1 MKYLIFRLRKS
12 TIMKA
17 FLLIVATVTF
27 AAILWASLRDALDPN
42 LFQDDVPVRKARDH
56 TWPRMDDRPDG
67 IFWMVQVTDIH
78 ISKFRDL
85 KRGPDL
91 VRFCKDYLPIIQP
104 QLVLVTGDLTDAKDA
119 GNIKSKQYEEE
130 WHGYQQAIKQ
140 CQTFSNAT
148 FLDTRGNHDAFDVPE
163 LDGDGN
169 FFRKYSVMGKQHA
182 LSYHY
187 KHETDFGRYSFIVV
201 DACPIPGVRRPFN
214 FFGILDSE
222 RVQQLAN
229 LDVESRGSN
238 LTIWMGHYPTSLI
251 VQDPPGV
258 RNTMRNAVAYL
269 CGHLHT
275 LGGLVPQMYSRQKTG
290 TLELEL
296 GDWKENRIFRVLA
309 VDHDLLSFVDGEL
322 GEWPLI
328 LVTNP
333 KHSLFLASRH
343 EPTETIQYSSHI
355 SQRPVVGVEIF
366 IDSAHVGQARQSKGP
381 LYTLPWK
388 PELYSLGLHTIR
400 VQVKDD
406 TGYMKSVEQPFSVDG
421 SQPSFA
427 FWPRFLLMM
436 NIFTV
441 SKVAFGVLV
450 FCYVLLLA
458 SLRQGA
464 TAHVFYIAGN
474 NFLVRWFNSWVR
486 RLWLAARINSVYY
499 TLLMFLLYITFG
511 PWFVGDFMSDHM
523 GVLFVWGTFVKGTFL
538 PGSLTFI
545 YGVFQVLTFNVP
557 LTLIVG
563 LVLDLRR
570 EEFNSRF
577 DASGLVRLP
586 RRRLLVAELPFSLLL
601 VFQTYIA
608 VKEFPTSYGTT
619 ALIVSPVRVGSLLVA
634 VLLLYLAHA
643 APIKKA
649 CLVNESSDD

>member
-1 MKYLIFRLRKS
+1 
-12 TIMKA
+12 MKA
-17 FLLIVATVTF
+17 FFLVVATLTF
-27 AAILWASLRDALDPN
+27 ASILWASLRDILDPN
-42 LFQDDVPVRKARDH
+42 LFPDDVPVRKARDH
-56 TWPRMDDRPDG
+56 TWPRMDDRPEG
-67 IFWMVQVTDIH
+67 IFWMVQ
-78 ISKFRDL
+78 
-85 KRGPDL
+85 
-91 VRFCKDYLPIIQP
+91 DYLPIIQP

-119 GNIKSKQYEEE
+119 GNIKSRQYEEE

-163 LDGDGN
+163 VDGDGN

-187 KHETDFGRYSFIVV
+187 AHETDFGRYSFIAI

-222 RVQQLAN
+222 RVQELAN
-229 LDVESRGSN
+229 LDAESRGSN
-238 LTIWMGHYPTSLI
+238 LTIWIGHYPTSYI

-258 RNTMRNAVAYL
+258 RHTMRNAVAYL

-296 GDWKENRIFRVLA
+296 GDWMENRIFRVLA
-309 VDHDLLSFVDGEL
+309 IDHDLLSFVDGKL

-343 EPTETIQYSSHI
+343 EPTETIQHSSHI
-355 SQRPVVGVEIF
+355 RVLVFSQKPVDGVEIY
-366 IDSAHVGQARQSKGP
+366 IDSVHVGRARQSKGP

-400 VQVKDD
+400 VLVTDE
-406 TGYMKSVEQPFSVDG
+406 TGYVKSLEQPFSVDG

-427 FWPRFLLMM
+427 FWPRFVLMM

-441 SKVAFGVLV
+441 ARTV
-450 FCYVLLLA
+450 
-458 SLRQGA
+458 
-464 TAHVFYIAGN
+464 
-474 NFLVRWFNSWVR
+474 LVRWFNSWVR

-499 TLLMFLLYITFG
+499 TLLMFQLYVTFG
-511 PWFVGDFMSDHM
+511 PWFVGDFTSSHM
-523 GVLFVWGTFVKGTFL
+523 GVLFVWGIFVKGTFL
-538 PGSLTFI
+538 PGAQTFI
-545 YGVFQVLTFNVP
+545 HGIYQVLTFNVP

-563 LVLDLRR
+563 LVLDLRS
-570 EEFNSRF
+570 EEFDSRF
-577 DASGLVRLP
+577 KASGLARLP
-586 RRRLLVAELPFSLLL
+586 CRRLLVGELPFALLF
-601 VFQTYIA
+601 VYQTYVA
-608 VKEFPTSYGTT
+608 VTEFPTSYGTT
-619 ALIVSPVRVGSLLVA
+619 ALIVSPVRVGSLIVA
-634 VLLLYLAHA
+634 VVLLYLAHA
-643 APIKKA
+643 APVKKA
-649 CLVNESSDD
+649 CRVNKSSNN